1 MLNITGDILNWLA
14 AGVLAPLMFLPLAG
28 MASGQRAASTAIWLG
43 GVTALVAI
51 GAAVAAL
58 TPVLRATP
66 TSAQLIT
73 FGGLTIATAI
83 AVFLVGGARNAASKL
98 APIAE
103 TVVRQTGRAVI
114 WLLLAM
120 ALTQFGVVI
129 LRYVFGVNFIF
140 MQEAV
145 TYMHGGV
152 FMLAAGYA
160 LVTNDHVR
168 VDIFYREAPQR
179 RKAQIDLLGAYFF
192 LFPVCLLLLWTA
204 SPYVAQSWATF
215 EGSTETSGIQ
225 GFFLLKSLIP
235 AFATLLALAGFSV
248 AAKAA
253 GAFQERG

>member
-1 MLNITGDILNWLA
+1 M
-14 AGVLAPLMFLPLAG
+14 
-28 MASGQRAASTAIWLG
+28 
-43 GVTALVAI
+43 
-51 GAAVAAL
+51 
-58 TPVLRATP
+58 
-66 TSAQLIT
+66 
-73 FGGLTIATAI
+73 
-83 AVFLVGGARNAASKL
+83 FLVGGARNAASKL

-168 VDIFYREAPQR
+168 VDIFYREAPPR